1 MGKTD
6 EKIQEY
12 SPFKIWGIFSV
23 IGILFLVIVYG
34 AVTNAECSQVKKNAE
49 TTLQFVRSLCRKYDD
64 YRLGNLTRDLQIVIN
79 KSRTLSSYVKE
90 TQASLE
96 EYTDMQDLTGSC
108 ILDADAKVVLRSGQ
122 RPLEEKALL
131 KAIRKES
138 NLKSII
144 QDSRKTYADQIELEG
159 RYYNYAL
166 VARTKKPGVILCYD
180 DITRTIADKNE
191 LSLGSLLAGDTFE
204 GDAQIIVT
212 DGKRLSE
219 PMYPICRDLR
229 WINVRSSVL
238 TDRTRCRT
246 TGNCLNCVIAGK
258 AGTESK
264 SFIAVIIYMLFT
276 ATRMFLP
283 IVSIIC

>member
-1 MGKTD
+1 MRK
-6 EKIQEY
+6 
-12 SPFKIWGIFSV
+12 
-23 IGILFLVIVYG
+23 
-34 AVTNAECSQVKKNAE
+34 

-64 YRLGNLTRDLQIVIN
+64 YRLGNLTRDLQTVIN

-96 EYTDMQDLTGSC
+96 EYTDMQDLTGIC

-212 DGKRLSE
+212 DGKTVVGTNVSDR
-219 PMYPICRDLR
+219 RDLR
-229 WINVRSSVL
+229 WINVRSSCA

-246 TGNCLNCVIAGK
+246 TGNCLNCVTAGK

-264 SFIAVIIYMLFT
+264 SFIAAIIYMFFT
-276 ATRMFLP
+276 VTRMFLP